1 MTFSQYLKLAAF
13 AGAMTLALPAHAQD
27 DASANG
33 WSGEGSLSAGTTTG
47 NTETTDI
54 GLGLDVAREMNVW
67 TVGLQ
72 ASADYGETDGQ
83 ETKNRIFLGTN
94 LDRQINDRLFG
105 FGQLSYER
113 DEFSGFESRAFIGGG
128 LGYEVLNGD
137 ATQWTV
143 RGGPG
148 LKIDEI
154 EEVLDTTTLPATVL
168 TPSMT
173 EESFSALAQSNFA
186 HAFNENVAFT
196 NDTTVV
202 YAETSTQIGNV
213 AAFTAT
219 LTNALSARVSF
230 EVRHETDP
238 VVGFEDT
245 DTISRVSLVYGFG
258 K

>member
-1 MTFSQYLKLAAF
+1 MKFSKVLTVSVATGLFAISHAA
-13 AGAMTLALPAHAQD
+13 TAQD
-27 DASANG
+27 AAENG
-33 WSGEGSLSAGTTTG
+33 WSGEGSLSAGVTTG
-47 NTETTDI
+47 NTETTDL
-54 GLGLDVAREMNVW
+54 GLGIDVARQMNLW
-67 TVGLQ
+67 KVGVV
-72 ASADYGETDGQ
+72 ASADYGETEGE

-105 FGQLSYER
+105 FGQLSYEQ

-128 LGYEVLNGD
+128 LGYEVLNSD

-154 EEVLDTTTLPATVL
+154 EAVLDTTTVPSTIVTPA
-168 TPSMT
+168 ST
-173 EESFSALAQSNFA
+173 EESFGATAQSNFA
-186 HAFNENVAFT
+186 HQFNENVAFT
-196 NDTTVV
+196 NDTSVL

-213 AAFTAT
+213 AAITAT

-230 EVRHETDP
+230 EVRHDTDP
-238 VVGFEDT
+238 VDGFEST

>member
-1 MTFSQYLKLAAF
+1 MTFSQFLKLAAF

-27 DASANG
+27 DAAPNG

-54 GLGLDVAREMNVW
+54 GLGVDVAREINIW
-67 TVGLQ
+67 TIGLK
-72 ASADYGETDGQ
+72 ATADYGETDGL
-83 ETKNRIFLGTN
+83 ETKNRIFLGAN

-128 LGYEVLNGD
+128 LGYEVLTGD

-154 EEVLDTTTLPATVL
+154 EAVLDTTTVPANVL
-168 TPSMT
+168 TPAMT
-173 EESFSALAQSNFA
+173 EESFSAIAQSNFA

-213 AAFTAT
+213 SAFTAT

-238 VVGFEDT
+238 VPGFEDT

>member
-1 MTFSQYLKLAAF
+1 MKFSQFLKLAAF

-27 DASANG
+27 EEASNG

-54 GLGLDVAREMNVW
+54 GLGLDVAREFDVW
-67 TVGLQ
+67 TIGFQ
-72 ASADYGETDGQ
+72 ASADYGETDGL
-83 ETKNRIFLGTN
+83 ETRNRIFLGTN

-105 FGQLSYER
+105 FGQLTYER

-128 LGYEVLNGD
+128 LGYEILNGE

-154 EEVLDTTTLPATVL
+154 EEVLDTTVVPATVIM
-168 TPSMT
+168 PAMT
-173 EESFSALAQSNFA
+173 EESFGATAQSNFA
-186 HAFNENVAFT
+186 HTFNENVSFT
-196 NDTTVV
+196 NDTSVV
-202 YAETSTQIGNV
+202 YADTSTQIGNI
-213 AAFTAT
+213 TALT
-219 LTNALSARVSF
+219 ASLTNALSARISF
-230 EVRHETDP
+230 EVRHDTDP

>member
-1 MTFSQYLKLAAF
+1 MNFSQTIKFAAF
-13 AGAMTLALPAHAQD
+13 AGAMAIALPAHAQD
-27 DASANG
+27 AEGNG
-33 WSGEGSLSAGTTTG
+33 WSGEGSLSAGVTTG
-47 NTETTDI
+47 NTETTDL
-54 GLGLDVAREMNVW
+54 GLGVDIARQMDLW
-67 TVGLQ
+67 TIGLQ
-72 ASADYGETDGQ
+72 ASADYGETDGA
-83 ETKNRIFLGTN
+83 ETKNRVFLGTN

-105 FGQLSYER
+105 FGQLSYEA
-113 DEFSGFESRAFIGGG
+113 DEFSGFESRIFVGGG
-128 LGYEVLNGD
+128 LGYEVLASD

-154 EEVLDTTTLPATVL
+154 EATLTTPA
-168 TPSMT
+168 ST
-173 EESFSALAQSNFA
+173 EESFAATAQSNFA
-186 HAFNENVAFT
+186 HAFNDNVAFT
-196 NDTTVV
+196 NDTTAL

-213 AAFTAT
+213 AAITAS
-219 LTNALSARVSF
+219 LTDTLSARVSF

>member
-1 MTFSQYLKLAAF
+1 MAFSQYLKF
-13 AGAMTLALPAHAQD
+13 AGAAGVLALTLPAHAQD
-27 DASANG
+27 EATGNG

-67 TVGLQ
+67 TIGLQ
-72 ASADYGETDGQ
+72 ASADYGETDGL
-83 ETKNRIFLGTN
+83 ETKNRIFLGSN

-128 LGYEVLNGD
+128 LGYDVLNGD
-137 ATQWTV
+137 VTQWTV

-154 EEVLDTTTLPATVL
+154 EAVLDNTTVPATVL
-168 TPSMT
+168 SPATT
-173 EESFSALAQSNFA
+173 EESFSAIAQSNFA
-186 HAFNENVAFT
+186 HAFNDNVAFT
-196 NDTTVV
+196 NDTTMV

-213 AAFTAT
+213 SAFTAT
-219 LTNALSARVSF
+219 LTDTLSARVSF

-238 VVGFEDT
+238 VPGFEDT